1 MMDVTGALI
10 FSLPFRSSSSMRNAT
25 FIRSPPSLLMSDA
38 AADAVPPVAKRSS
51 MRRTLSPGWM
61 ASW

>member
-10 FSLPFRSSSSMRNAT
+10 FSLPFRLSSSMRNAT
-25 FIRSPPSLLMSDA
+25 FTRSPPSLLMSVA
-38 AADAVPPVAKRSS
+38 AADAVPPVARRSS
-51 MRRTLSPGWM
+51 IRRIFSPGWM